1 MVRLKQALEVFPVG
15 DGTVYLLRDGYLA
28 EFVVDDVDEDRL
40 ALLRLLEQPRSLEE
54 LLASVAIPE
63 PDLRGMLSDL
73 SEVGALDDAPAE
85 DRTLLSEEEWARYD
99 RQLVYFADARPGRA
113 AELQAGLRDATVAIV
128 GVGGLG
134 SWAAAGLASAGVGRL
149 VLVDDDVVDLSNLNR
164 QVLYRRSDVGRLKAE
179 VAAEALAAFNP
190 ELTLAPVVERVDGAE
205 RAEAVVEGA
214 DFVVETADWPPFQL
228 SRWLDAAC
236 WPRGVP
242 RIVAAQFPP
251 RVRIGPS
258 YIPGTT
264 GCLACQERALR
275 RDHPLY
281 DRVAEFRAGRPVVA
295 ATLGPAS
302 GIIGAAIAMD
312 VVHHLTGIAAPA
324 TAGVG
329 LTIDLRDWSVERAE
343 VERDPDCPR
352 CGINPVPHSI

>member
-1 MVRLKQALEVFPVG
+1 
-15 DGTVYLLRDGYLA
+15 
-28 EFVVDDVDEDRL
+28 
-40 ALLRLLEQPRSLEE
+40 
-54 LLASVAIPE
+54 
-63 PDLRGMLSDL
+63 
-73 SEVGALDDAPAE
+73 
-85 DRTLLSEEEWARYD
+85 
-99 RQLVYFADARPGRA
+99 
-113 AELQAGLRDATVAIV
+113 
-128 GVGGLG
+128 
-134 SWAAAGLASAGVGRL
+134 
-149 VLVDDDVVDLSNLNR
+149 
-164 QVLYRRSDVGRLKAE
+164 
-179 VAAEALAAFNP
+179 
-190 ELTLAPVVERVDGAE
+190 
-205 RAEAVVEGA
+205 
-214 DFVVETADWPPFQL
+214 
-228 SRWLDAAC
+228 
-236 WPRGVP
+236 VP